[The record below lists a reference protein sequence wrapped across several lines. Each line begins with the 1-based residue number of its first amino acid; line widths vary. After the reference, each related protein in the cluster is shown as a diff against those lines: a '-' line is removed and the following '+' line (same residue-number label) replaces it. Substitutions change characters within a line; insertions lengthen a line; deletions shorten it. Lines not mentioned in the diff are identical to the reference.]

1 MQQPKATA
9 EAIEN
14 QEGSS
19 PVLRSSFDD
28 LSVWQSVRRF
38 KYVGSI
44 AMVAAFS
51 ASLDGYR
58 KSGLEHHRSLMD
70 LDGVAAKKRTAWLTY
85 TPRDQPERR
94 NRIEQGLHPTIRRP
108 GHHDHRRQIHL
119 GVGRDPVRR
128 PDHRPDRTS
137 WSFSCCGITTDFGL
151 QLLQYATEG
160 YGRKPAMMIIW
171 VVLTA
176 VCSLSP
182 WAGATWT
189 TQKP

>member
-70 LDGVAAKKRTAWLTY
+70 LDRVAAKKRIVWLTY
-85 TPRDQPERR
+85 TPRD
-94 NRIEQGLHPTIRRP
+94 
-108 GHHDHRRQIHL
+108 
-119 GVGRDPVRR
+119 
-128 PDHRPDRTS
+128 
-137 WSFSCCGITTDFGL
+137 
-151 QLLQYATEG
+151 
-160 YGRKPAMMIIW
+160 
-171 VVLTA
+171 
-176 VCSLSP
+176 
-182 WAGATWT
+182 
-189 TQKP
+189 